1 MIKKNTTEIDKHQI
15 TFLIL
20 TDKLLTW
27 IEIRSLQLLNNLSV
41 KKYKFQNKVFF
52 IEKCTCAICPKSTSK
67 TCD

>member
-41 KKYKFQNKVFF
+41 KKYKFQNKVFLL
-52 IEKCTCAICPKSTSK
+52 KNALAQ
-67 TCD
+67 